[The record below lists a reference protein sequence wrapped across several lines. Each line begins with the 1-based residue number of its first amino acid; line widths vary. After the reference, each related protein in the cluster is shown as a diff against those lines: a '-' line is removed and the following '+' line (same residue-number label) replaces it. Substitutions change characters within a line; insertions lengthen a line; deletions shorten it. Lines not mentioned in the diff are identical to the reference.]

1 MASFASY
8 ALEKK
13 LSRKPEK
20 FGSGMIEGVAGP
32 EATNNAASQSNFIP
46 LLCLGIPCNAL
57 TALLVG
63 ALMIHGVQP
72 GPLTMTQNP
81 DLFWGTI
88 TSMYTGNLMLLILNI
103 PLIGIWVRLLQVP
116 YSLLYPL
123 VLLFMMIGAFSLSN
137 STFDVY
143 LTIFFG
149 GLGYVMRKTDY
160 ESAPLVLAFILTPSF
175 EDSFRQALL
184 ISHGDFMVF
193 LNRPVALLFLIVAMG
208 LLTMPLLGHFRNWV
222 EKVRAAAR
230 E

>member
-1 MASFASY
+1 
-8 ALEKK
+8 
-13 LSRKPEK
+13 
-20 FGSGMIEGVAGP
+20 
-32 EATNNAASQSNFIP
+32 
-46 LLCLGIPCNAL
+46 
-57 TALLVG
+57 
-63 ALMIHGVQP
+63 
-72 GPLTMTQNP
+72 MTQNP

-137 STFDVY
+137 TTFDIY
-143 LTIFFG
+143 LTLFFG

-184 ISHGDFMVF
+184 ISHGDFIVF
-193 LNRPVALLFLIVAMG
+193 LKRPLALLFLVVATV
-208 LLTMPLLGHFRNWV
+208 LLTMPLLPHFRNWAGRV
-222 EKVRAAAR
+222 KAAAR